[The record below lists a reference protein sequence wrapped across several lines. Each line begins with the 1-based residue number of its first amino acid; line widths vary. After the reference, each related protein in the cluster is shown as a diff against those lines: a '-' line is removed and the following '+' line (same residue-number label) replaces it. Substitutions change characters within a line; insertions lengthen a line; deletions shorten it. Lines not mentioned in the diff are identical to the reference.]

1 MAFTEKNTGGRVR
14 NIAGFLVLVGLLVLL
29 RQWSGGDTEGSDRV
43 AGATTPAKGGPYV
56 TVYGRDSC
64 GYTKSLLSELADNGL
79 RHDYRIVDKPAVASR
94 LHERMRAAGLST
106 RRYRLPVV
114 DVNGRFYLRP
124 GADTVQNAYNDAF
137 Q

>member
-1 MAFTEKNTGGRVR
+1 MAFTKKNSGGRVR
-14 NIAGFLVLVGLLVLL
+14 NIAGFLVLVGLLVVL

-43 AGATTPAKGGPYV
+43 AGATTPAKSGPYV

-64 GYTKSLLSELADNGL
+64 GYTQSLLSGLSDNGL
-79 RHDYRIVDKPAVASR
+79 RHEYRIVDEPAVASR

-106 RRYRLPVV
+106 RRYRLTVV

-124 GADTVQNAYNDAF
+124 GPDTVQKAYNDAF
-137 Q
+137 Y